1 MSVSAFERK
10 LVFSGIS
17 NGLRMDG
24 RSFQS
29 PRPITVRVN
38 PVDPSPG
45 SVTVCFGDC
54 CVTAGARLELQK
66 PTTENADQ
74 GSVDFSIS
82 MAGLSDDVDAE
93 FSPSYRISLLIAKA
107 GKPHTIGEEL
117 IMPAIAEVVQTVLHQ
132 DAGDV
137 TRKIALSND
146 TVQRRIDAM
155 AEDTE
160 HTLCC
165 MLRET
170 EFSLELDESTLP
182 GNESL
187 LLAYVRFI
195 REERFVEELLFSKEL
210 STDTRGESIFQ
221 AVEEFF
227 IEKGIPLQNVIAVA
241 TDGASA
247 MPGCQRGFISYLK
260 SVVPNVLSIHCVL
273 HRQHLVAR
281 RLSPRL
287 HESLRYVINAINKVK
302 SNALNDGL
310 FRRLCDEN
318 NEDFNRLLLHTE
330 VRWLSKGAC
339 LSRFFDLYESVVQF
353 FEQED
358 ALLSENLRNRKADI
372 AYLVDLYFK
381 FNEMNKQLQ
390 AEDLNLIKTKSVI
403 CAFMS
408 KLLLFKRNFGR
419 GELSQFQSLAEVRNE
434 GGVCEADV
442 ELYCEHLQ
450 ALHDDFTR
458 RFQDILC
465 MVIPD
470 WVINPL
476 SNVDDE
482 EISLQ
487 EELLDLQSNVE
498 LKARLSQGYQQFWLQ
513 KEVPVLYPRVW
524 GVCRDG
530 PGYKEAQSAASDNSM
545 DERLENV
552 IFHLSSAFRINSTHA
567 LKSLCVKPGVLCW
580 HVHITILVFQ
590 YCGNLVDTCSIAAN
604 VLLHTMRIPVID
616 IRSAKEQSATIVD
629 LNADPDE
636 FLTIDMSDVPLLAT
650 VVKIGR
656 HCLIDPTEV
665 ELSGATCS
673 AVVGTNRQ
681 CIAAAGQ
688 ICYFSKNFGN
698 SLDFLTVVTMMNE
711 GSVVI
716 NSIYCALM
724 EVLSDQ
730 EKLCLEE
737 QKLPVIEY

>member
-1 MSVSAFERK
+1 MVNCFHCSRLGCSKMSVSAFERK

-93 FSPSYRISLLIAKA
+93 FSRKYTPS
-107 GKPHTIGEEL
+107 
-117 IMPAIAEVVQTVLHQ
+117 VC
-132 DAGDV
+132 
-137 TRKIALSND
+137 N
-146 TVQRRIDAM
+146 
-155 AEDTE
+155 
-160 HTLCC
+160 
-165 MLRET
+165 
-170 EFSLELDESTLP
+170 
-182 GNESL
+182 
-187 LLAYVRFI
+187 
-195 REERFVEELLFSKEL
+195 
-210 STDTRGESIFQ
+210 
-221 AVEEFF
+221 
-227 IEKGIPLQNVIAVA
+227 
-241 TDGASA
+241 
-247 MPGCQRGFISYLK
+247 
-260 SVVPNVLSIHCVL
+260 
-273 HRQHLVAR
+273 
-281 RLSPRL
+281 
-287 HESLRYVINAINKVK
+287 
-302 SNALNDGL
+302 
-310 FRRLCDEN
+310 
-318 NEDFNRLLLHTE
+318 
-330 VRWLSKGAC
+330 
-339 LSRFFDLYESVVQF
+339 
-353 FEQED
+353 ED

-390 AEDLNLIKTKSVI
+390 AEDVNLIKTKSVI

-498 LKARLSQGYQQFWLQ
+498 LKARLSQ
-513 KEVPVLYPRVW
+513 
-524 GVCRDG
+524 
-530 PGYKEAQSAASDNSM
+530 DNSM

-604 VLLHTMRIPVID
+604 VLLHTKRIPVID